1 MSRRTLEEYASSLE
15 TDKKCIF
22 VEDKRNIT
30 QMENMEN
37 LRRNQNS
44 TNSWVVQYFVLGM
57 YIRGQGSELFRYCET
72 DMVDKVEKMLKNRF
86 SKTFKFSVAF
96 FLCAILTY
104 TVYYFIWLLNLRF
117 DKSRQVP
124 ATKGSVQYNGHS
136 IHVADHEIT
145 KFFI

>member
-72 DMVDKVEKMLKNRF
+72 DMVDKVEK
-86 SKTFKFSVAF
+86 
-96 FLCAILTY
+96 
-104 TVYYFIWLLNLRF
+104 
-117 DKSRQVP
+117 SRQ
-124 ATKGSVQYNGHS
+124 T
-136 IHVADHEIT
+136 
-145 KFFI
+145 